1 MLHRITLLAIG
12 LMLSVTMSSA
22 QTHKV
27 EGRVTD
33 SEGSPVEL
41 ATVLVKGTTIS
52 TYTDKDGLY
61 TIMAAPKDH
70 LIFSFISYEKATEK
84 VGDRTVINV
93 VLRETGE
100 FMMRDIVVTG
110 YGTQER
116 RDLTGSVSSVK
127 LKEDAGLK
135 TVDQLLQG
143 AAPGVY
149 MTNSSGALGGAN
161 VLNIRG
167 VSSIMGDNNPLYVI
181 DGVPM
186 YGTDRDANSVGTTGG
201 SVAAASMGG
210 THTGGGSLN
219 FNYDLK
225 NSFEKNPLA
234 TLNPEDIESI
244 EILKDAFATAIY
256 GSRGAAGVVLITTKK
271 GSRERTQINVG
282 YTLSVD
288 RPMGKPDL
296 LNGEEY
302 AMIYSHYLRNS
313 NFPRL
318 ADTDWLDA
326 VTRTAVSN
334 SVTASISGGMGKST
348 YFLSTSYD
356 LNQSYIINNDMD
368 RFAARFNMSTEF
380 DKRWTLGLNLSLNK
394 LNNNALAASGIYSAA
409 LIKAPNLPIY
419 NESGDYYY
427 GYAPNTK
434 GSNENYNPVAQAYIN
449 NESAEDTRVLAN
461 AYLEYKPLSWLSIR
475 SEVGTDMYNSFS
487 SVRKGELPE
496 NITGVPGN
504 QAQETTNN
512 RYKVVINN
520 HVNASK
526 ILGNHFL
533 QGVLGQSY
541 EYNHERMNSVAGSNF
556 FSPDLVGVGA
566 AQTRRVI
573 GAGSTKYAL
582 FSAFT
587 RLNYQYDFKYMFGIT
602 YRVDGSSRYNR
613 NNRYVHT
620 PSVSAGWRLSQEE
633 FIRRALPFT
642 NDLKLRASLGLSR
655 KDGNNSY
662 YGAQAVYA
670 LNTLTTYGGNSF
682 LTMSQPGNT
691 DLGWEKT
698 TTWDVGLDWSM
709 LNERVKLTVDYYFK
723 KTTNM
728 LFQSNL
734 PLYTGYQ
741 KQNQNIADMHN
752 QGVEVQLVTSNIR
765 NRDLQWQTIINL
777 THSNNKI
784 TKLNFNGSQLDD
796 LNSSYKYYEVGQPA
810 AQWYLHKWVGV
821 DPLTGEPLWEYK
833 DGNLS
838 TTPPASDGELS
849 QLNKFICGTSIPTI
863 YGSVNNNLTYKGFE
877 LDFLFTFALG
887 SKMMNS
893 TRANL
898 LSYALDDANNLSR
911 EMISF
916 WQIPGQVTD
925 IPKLNNAS
933 VINGF
938 DYTTSI
944 TSTRFLE
951 NNSYLRLKTLTLA
964 YNIPQKVLG
973 NIRFMRQLR
982 IYATATN
989 LFTFTKYSGVDP
1001 EVSAFGSS
1009 ALYSGY
1015 DNMTM
1020 PQSRSF
1026 QFGLRVGF

>member
-127 LKEDAGLK
+127 LKVDAGLK

-709 LNERVKLTVDYYFK
+709 
-723 KTTNM
+723 
-728 LFQSNL
+728 QI
-734 PLYTGYQ
+734 G
-741 KQNQNIADMHN
+741 
-752 QGVEVQLVTSNIR
+752 
-765 NRDLQWQTIINL
+765 
-777 THSNNKI
+777 
-784 TKLNFNGSQLDD
+784 
-796 LNSSYKYYEVGQPA
+796 
-810 AQWYLHKWVGV
+810 
-821 DPLTGEPLWEYK
+821 
-833 DGNLS
+833 
-838 TTPPASDGELS
+838 
-849 QLNKFICGTSIPTI
+849 
-863 YGSVNNNLTYKGFE
+863 
-877 LDFLFTFALG
+877 
-887 SKMMNS
+887 
-893 TRANL
+893 RAH
-898 LSYALDDANNLSR
+898 
-911 EMISF
+911 
-916 WQIPGQVTD
+916 V
-925 IPKLNNAS
+925 
-933 VINGF
+933 
-938 DYTTSI
+938 
-944 TSTRFLE
+944 
-951 NNSYLRLKTLTLA
+951 
-964 YNIPQKVLG
+964 
-973 NIRFMRQLR
+973 
-982 IYATATN
+982 
-989 LFTFTKYSGVDP
+989 
-1001 EVSAFGSS
+1001 
-1009 ALYSGY
+1009 
-1015 DNMTM
+1015 
-1020 PQSRSF
+1020 
-1026 QFGLRVGF
+1026 